1 MKALPDSGWSRGD
14 IDAALT
20 SFAGQ
25 DSRWKEGRV
34 PLYVFGGEAEASEVG
49 RDAFF
54 RFFTENALGGKR
66 AFPSLKQ
73 MEEDVVAGSTCSAH
87 HEPARAS

>member
-34 PLYVFGGEAEASEVG
+34 PLYVFGGEAEVG
-49 RDAFF
+49 V
-54 RFFTENALGGKR
+54 TIEALLSR
-66 AFPSLKQ
+66 
-73 MEEDVVAGSTCSAH
+73 E
-87 HEPARAS
+87 ARL